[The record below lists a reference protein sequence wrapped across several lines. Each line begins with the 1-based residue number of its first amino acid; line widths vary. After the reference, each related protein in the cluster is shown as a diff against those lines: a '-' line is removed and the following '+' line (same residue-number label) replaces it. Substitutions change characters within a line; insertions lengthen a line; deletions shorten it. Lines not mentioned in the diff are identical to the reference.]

1 VQRFETQIDEVK
13 NQIQGVETSQSFISD
28 KYENVIEVTQSIKKE
43 MKTVQSHRKESNE
56 RLECLEKEASYNMAV
71 LDEVQQYL
79 RRDCLEI
86 TGIPIV
92 PLDDSSTL
100 VSEVCSAM
108 DIELQ
113 EDDISIAHRLPST
126 TKVKDRIIVK
136 FVKRSKRD
144 EVYKHRSKLRGK
156 STANLPTVNA
166 EIQEGSIRRSTKIHI
181 NESLTGYRRRLFGKV
196 NAFKNANKYKFIWTT
211 NGTIHLRETESS
223 SIYHFNTLADYENL
237 IKSSQQTEDYD

>member
-1 VQRFETQIDEVK
+1 
-13 NQIQGVETSQSFISD
+13 
-28 KYENVIEVTQSIKKE
+28 
-43 MKTVQSHRKESNE
+43 M
-56 RLECLEKEASYNMAV
+56 
-71 LDEVQQYL
+71 QQYL

-92 PLDDSSTL
+92 PLDDPSTL

-113 EDDISIAHRLPST
+113 EADISIAHRLPST

-156 STANLPTVNA
+156 STANLPTVNT

-181 NESLTGYRRRLFGKV
+181 NESLTGYRRRLF
-196 NAFKNANKYKFIWTT
+196 KNANKYKFIWTT
-211 NGTIHLRETESS
+211 NGTIHFRETESS